1 MENSQKVGL
10 GCGTFILIAII
21 VLIFGNAGNEEL
33 SQDIRQLRRE
43 VSDLTSA
50 VEQLEGKLAG
60 QSEQLAGIRLLLEQG
75 ELKQSE

>member
-33 SQDIRQLRRE
+33 SRDIQQLQQE

-50 VEQLEGKLAG
+50 VQQLESKLEG
-60 QSEQLAGIRLLLEQG
+60 QSEQLQGIRRLLEQG
-75 ELKQSE
+75 RPTTN